1 MPSLTVDPG
10 HVLPTGTLTFL
21 FTDIEGSTRL
31 WEQFPEAMALAHAC
45 HGEIVARCVQ
55 AHGGHFVRVRGEG
68 DSTFSVF
75 TLPQEALAAA
85 TSLQRCLAA
94 EPWPLP
100 SPLRVR
106 AALHT
111 GTAVLSDGDYNS
123 SDVNRCAR
131 LRALACGGQTLL
143 SHLTYGLVCDAPP
156 EGVRLQDLGTHRL
169 KDLSR
174 PERIYQALPPGLPA
188 DFPPLPSLDSRLTNL
203 PAQMTTFIGREA
215 AMNDVRRLLASHRL
229 LTLTGP
235 GGSGKTRLALQ
246 VAAEVVEEYPDGVWL
261 VELAVLSDPLLLP
274 QAVAQVLGVREEPG
288 QTLPQT
294 LARSLES
301 KALLLVLDNCEHLLP
316 ACQGLAETLLHA
328 CPRLR
333 LLLTSQQA
341 PGIVG
346 TARYPV
352 PSLSLPSAGQSPD
365 LDQLRDSEAVALFAE
380 RAAAVR
386 ASFVLNA
393 ANAPAVAQIC
403 RSLAGIPLALELAA
417 AWMDVLT
424 PDKIA
429 ARLGDRFHLLTRGN
443 QAALPRHRTLRETID
458 WSYGLLSG
466 PEKALLARLSVF
478 AGGWTL
484 EAAEA
489 VCAGDVV
496 GVESLEADALAAED
510 VLTLLSRLVD
520 KSLVAA
526 EPSETDTRYFLLE
539 TIRHYGQEKL
549 IEAGIAEAF
558 RLRHL
563 EWCLSVAEDV
573 EPHLQGADQST
584 YLTKLEQEHDNFRLV
599 LDGFF
604 GHEDPERHLRLTAA
618 LARFWLNRGHLS
630 EGRRRLARAL
640 AGAASCGTTR
650 SLAKAL
656 TGAGYLARAQGEY
669 EAAHAF
675 NEEALL
681 CWRVLEDDSGIASTI
696 SNQGL
701 LAMEQGDYASAR
713 GLYKESLEIR
723 TEKKDTWG
731 IAATLNNLGLVAWY
745 EGDHQGA
752 RLLYDQSLILR
763 RGLGDKQGVATSL
776 NNLGSVAWDEND
788 HPGAVSFWKQ
798 SLALFQEL
806 GDKPNTSIILFN
818 LAHATSRSDGF
829 AVAQAYYRDSLTM
842 AQELGD
848 LEGIAMVFEN
858 LVEVEQEGKCPERAA
873 RLAGAASA
881 LRQATG
887 TLLPADHRAKYESLV
902 EQVRSVLGGEMFAEC
917 FVSGTTLPAK
927 DAVEFALNTC
937 AAGG

>member
-466 PEKALLARLSVF
+466 PEKALLVRLSVF

-489 VCAGDVV
+489 VCAGDAV

-563 EWCLSVAEDV
+563 EWCLSVTEEAGKHEGDG
-573 EPHLQGADQST
+573 EAAAWMDR
-584 YLTKLEQEHDNFRLV
+584 LEMEHDNLRQALEHSRKGQADQELRLV
-599 LDGFF
+599 YSLTNFW
-604 GHEDPERHLRLTAA
+604 HLH
-618 LARFWLNRGHLS
+618 GYLS
-630 EGRRRLARAL
+630 EGRHFMEHALARRSEVSQKRCIEIL
-640 AGAASCGTTR
+640 DCG
-650 SLAKAL
+650 
-656 TGAGYLARAQGEY
+656 
-669 EAAHAF
+669 
-675 NEEALL
+675 
-681 CWRVLEDDSGIASTI
+681 
-696 SNQGL
+696 GL
-701 LAMEQGDYASAR
+701 LAWVQGDYIAAEAC
-713 GLYKESLEIR
+713 YEESLTTLR
-723 TEKKDTWG
+723 SLDNRNR
-731 IAATLNNLGLVAWY
+731 IAAALNNLGNLKASQRDFLTASAYMEESLSLYRELNNTTNIAVLLGNLGGLY
-745 EGDHQGA
+745 CETGDHQKAYAYLKESLSNLRDLQNIMALANVLRNLGELSRSCHEHVEGEQYLKESLTL
-752 RLLYDQSLILR
+752 RLT
-763 RGLGDKQGVATSL
+763 LGD
-776 NNLGSVAWDEND
+776 NR
-788 HPGAVSFWKQ
+788 GAVSVVLT
-798 SLALFQEL
+798 LAVSRRDQGNFEGAAYCL
-806 GDKPNTSIILFN
+806 GAI
-818 LAHATSRSDGF
+818 AHALDITDVSLDVEDSESHEQCMDRVKSEMNDEDH
-829 AVAQAYYRDSLTM
+829 ARAWAQGYRD
-842 AQELGD
+842 
-848 LEGIAMVFEN
+848 
-858 LVEVEQEGKCPERAA
+858 
-873 RLAGAASA
+873 
-881 LRQATG
+881 
-887 TLLPADHRAKYESLV
+887 TLQHFR
-902 EQVRSVLGGEMFAEC
+902 F
-917 FVSGTTLPAK
+917 
-927 DAVEFALNTC
+927 
-937 AAGG
+937 